1 MHFLGREPT
10 GARLLVLTTV
20 RAENDTQIGAALAPV
35 AQRVEVGPLSPDAV
49 AELARAAGQGEL
61 ADRILEQTRGHTL
74 FVVEVLRALAS
85 GDAGVPASLRTAVL
99 ARIRRAGP
107 PVEALLRSAAVLGAT
122 LDPLTLGDML
132 DLVPAAAL
140 ELCEAALEARLLWLD
155 GASAPLPGG
164 NALNAAAS
172 ETASLIALLAVL
184 AWAVIRPR
192 GWPEAVAAVPAAV
205 ILIAIGAIPAGGAGS
220 EARQLGPVI
229 GFLAAILVL
238 AHLCDDDGLFR
249 ACGGW
254 MARSSA
260 GSPRRL
266 LAQVFVIA
274 SVTTAV
280 LSLDATVVLLT
291 PVVFATAARLEVR
304 ARPHVYACTHLA
316 NSASLLLPVS
326 NLTNLL
332 AFAASGLAF
341 GHFAALMAVPWLAAI
356 GVEYA
361 VFSRF
366 FASDLNTGG
375 QNVRPRRDRAGADQ
389 DGADRDEDT
398 KLPVFTV
405 IVVAL
410 TLAGFAGASA
420 AGVNPAWAAFAGAV
434 ILAVRALIRRRVAP
448 AGLVRAADLPFLLF
462 VLSLGIVVKAV
473 TDNGLGRALA
483 PLLPGGTSLPAL
495 LATAALAAA
504 LANVCNNLP
513 AVLVLLPLAAP
524 SGAGAVLAVLLGV
537 NIGPNLT
544 YTGSLAT
551 LLWRRILRH
560 HGSSPDLGEFTR
572 LGLLTVPA
580 GLVIG
585 VLALW
590 AGLHVLGG

>member
-1 MHFLGREPT
+1 LDG
-10 GARLLVLTTV
+10 LT
-20 RAENDTQIGAALAPV
+20 RSE
-35 AQRVEVGPLSPDAV
+35 
-49 AELARAAGQGEL
+49 
-61 ADRILEQTRGHTL
+61 
-74 FVVEVLRALAS
+74 
-85 GDAGVPASLRTAVL
+85 GDALN
-99 ARIRRAGP
+99 
-107 PVEALLRSAAVLGAT
+107 SAAA
-122 LDPLTLGDML
+122 
-132 DLVPAAAL
+132 
-140 ELCEAALEARLLWLD
+140 EAI
-155 GASAPLPGG
+155 
-164 NALNAAAS
+164 
-172 ETASLIALLAVL
+172 SLIALLGVL
-184 AWAVIRPR
+184 AWAVTRPK

-205 ILIAIGAIPAGGAGS
+205 ILVAAGALPAGQAAS

-238 AHLCDDDGLFR
+238 AHLCDEDGLFR

-254 MARSSA
+254 MARTSGGPSA
-260 GSPRRL
+260 RAGPRRL
-266 LAQVFVIA
+266 LAQVFAIA
-274 SVTTAV
+274 AVTTAA

-341 GHFAALMAVPWLAAI
+341 GRFAALMAVPWLAAI

-361 VFSRF
+361 VFGRF
-366 FASDLNTGG
+366 FASDLDAGPGDVGPDSADGTG
-375 QNVRPRRDRAGADQ
+375 
-389 DGADRDEDT
+389 
-398 KLPVFTV
+398 LPVFTLV
-405 IVVAL
+405 VVAL
-410 TLAGFAGASA
+410 TLAGFAAASA
-420 AGVNPAWAAFAGAV
+420 AGINPAWAACAGAV
-434 ILAVRALIRRRVAP
+434 VLAVRALARRTVTP
-448 AGLVRAADLPFLLF
+448 GTLLRAADLPFLLF
-462 VLSLGIVVKAV
+462 VVGLGIVVKAV
-473 TDNGLGRALA
+473 SDHGLGRALA

-495 LATAALAAA
+495 LATAALAAV

-513 AVLVLLPLAAP
+513 AVLVLLPLTAP

-551 LLWRRILRH
+551 LLWRRILHAR
-560 HGSSPDLGEFTR
+560 GSAPDLGEFTR

-580 GLVIG
+580 ALVLG

-590 AGLHVLGG
+590 GGLHVLGG

>member
-1 MHFLGREPT
+1 
-10 GARLLVLTTV
+10 
-20 RAENDTQIGAALAPV
+20 
-35 AQRVEVGPLSPDAV
+35 
-49 AELARAAGQGEL
+49 
-61 ADRILEQTRGHTL
+61 
-74 FVVEVLRALAS
+74 
-85 GDAGVPASLRTAVL
+85 
-99 ARIRRAGP
+99 
-107 PVEALLRSAAVLGAT
+107 
-122 LDPLTLGDML
+122 
-132 DLVPAAAL
+132 
-140 ELCEAALEARLLWLD
+140 LD
-155 GASAPLPGG
+155 GAPAPPLGED
-164 NALNAAAS
+164 ALNAAAG
-172 ETASLIALLAVL
+172 ETVSLIALLAVL

-192 GWPEAVAAVPAAV
+192 GWPEAVAAAPAAV
-205 ILIAIGAIPAGGAGS
+205 ILIAAGAIPAGGARS

-238 AHLCDDDGLFR
+238 AHLCDDEGLFQ

-254 MARSSA
+254 MARTSA

-274 SVTTAV
+274 SVTTAA

-304 ARPHVYACTHLA
+304 PRPHVYACTHLA

-356 GVEYA
+356 GIEYG

-366 FASDLNTGG
+366 FAADL
-375 QNVRPRRDRAGADQ
+375 NVRPRRDHDR
-389 DGADRDEDT
+389 ADRDEDT
-398 KLPVFTV
+398 GLPVFTV
-405 IVVAL
+405 IVVVL

-420 AGVNPAWAAFAGAV
+420 AGVNPAWAAFAGAAV
-434 ILAVRALIRRRVAP
+434 LAARALTRRRVAP
-448 AGLVRAADLPFLLF
+448 ASLVRAADLPFLLF

-560 HGSSPDLGEFTR
+560 HGSAPDLGEFTR

-590 AGLHVLGG
+590 AGLHALGG

>member
-1 MHFLGREPT
+1 
-10 GARLLVLTTV
+10 
-20 RAENDTQIGAALAPV
+20 
-35 AQRVEVGPLSPDAV
+35 
-49 AELARAAGQGEL
+49 
-61 ADRILEQTRGHTL
+61 
-74 FVVEVLRALAS
+74 
-85 GDAGVPASLRTAVL
+85 
-99 ARIRRAGP
+99 
-107 PVEALLRSAAVLGAT
+107 
-122 LDPLTLGDML
+122 ML
-132 DLVPAAAL
+132 
-140 ELCEAALEARLLWLD
+140 
-155 GASAPLPGG
+155 
-164 NALNAAAS
+164 
-172 ETASLIALLAVL
+172 ALLAVL

-205 ILIAIGAIPAGGAGS
+205 ILIAAGVIPMSSAVS
-220 EARQLGPVI
+220 EVRQLGPVI

-238 AHLCDDDGLFR
+238 AQLCDDDGLFQ

-254 MARSSA
+254 MARA
-260 GSPRRL
+260 GAGRPRRL

-291 PVVFATAARLEVR
+291 PVVFATAARLDVR
-304 ARPHVYACTHLA
+304 ARPQVYACTHLA

-332 AFAASGLAF
+332 AFAASGLTF
-341 GHFAALMAVPWLAAI
+341 GRFAALMALPWLAVI

-361 VFSRF
+361 VFGRF
-366 FASDLNTGG
+366 FAADLHQGA
-375 QNVRPRRDRAGADQ
+375 PPDRADRGQ
-389 DGADRDEDT
+389 DTE
-398 KLPVFTV
+398 LPVFTLT
-405 IVVAL
+405 VVAL

-420 AGVNPAWAAFAGAV
+420 AGLNPAWAAFAGAAV
-434 ILAVRALIRRRVAP
+434 LAARALARRRVSAVS
-448 AGLVRAADLPFLLF
+448 LVRAADLPFLLF
-462 VLSLGIVVKAV
+462 VLGLGIVVEAV
-473 TDNGLGRALA
+473 VGNGLGTALT

-551 LLWRRILRH
+551 LLWRRILRQ
-560 HGSSPDLGEFTR
+560 HGSAPDLGEFTR

-580 GLVIG
+580 GLVIA

-590 AGLHVLGG
+590 AGLALFGG

>member
-1 MHFLGREPT
+1 M
-10 GARLLVLTTV
+10 
-20 RAENDTQIGAALAPV
+20 
-35 AQRVEVGPLSPDAV
+35 
-49 AELARAAGQGEL
+49 
-61 ADRILEQTRGHTL
+61 
-74 FVVEVLRALAS
+74 
-85 GDAGVPASLRTAVL
+85 
-99 ARIRRAGP
+99 
-107 PVEALLRSAAVLGAT
+107 
-122 LDPLTLGDML
+122 
-132 DLVPAAAL
+132 
-140 ELCEAALEARLLWLD
+140 
-155 GASAPLPGG
+155 
-164 NALNAAAS
+164 
-172 ETASLIALLAVL
+172 L

-192 GWPEAVAAVPAAV
+192 GWPEAVAAAPAAV
-205 ILIAIGAIPAGGAGS
+205 ILIAAGAIPAGAAGS

-249 ACGGW
+249 ACGAW

-260 GSPRRL
+260 GPSRRAVPRRL
-266 LAQVFVIA
+266 LVQVFVIA

-356 GVEYA
+356 GVEYV
-361 VFSRF
+361 VFGRF
-366 FASDLNTGG
+366 FASDLNTSDLNTGDL
-375 QNVRPRRDRAGADQ
+375 NVRPRRDRDRADQ
-389 DGADRDEDT
+389 DGADDDENT
-398 KLPVFTV
+398 RLPVFTV

-420 AGVNPAWAAFAGAV
+420 AGVNPAWVAFAGAV
-434 ILAVRALIRRRVAP
+434 VLAVRALVRRRVAP
-448 AGLVRAADLPFLLF
+448 ASLVRAADLPFLLF

-590 AGLHVLGG
+590 AGLHALGG

>member
-1 MHFLGREPT
+1 M
-10 GARLLVLTTV
+10 
-20 RAENDTQIGAALAPV
+20 
-35 AQRVEVGPLSPDAV
+35 
-49 AELARAAGQGEL
+49 
-61 ADRILEQTRGHTL
+61 
-74 FVVEVLRALAS
+74 
-85 GDAGVPASLRTAVL
+85 
-99 ARIRRAGP
+99 
-107 PVEALLRSAAVLGAT
+107 
-122 LDPLTLGDML
+122 
-132 DLVPAAAL
+132 
-140 ELCEAALEARLLWLD
+140 
-155 GASAPLPGG
+155 
-164 NALNAAAS
+164 
-172 ETASLIALLAVL
+172 L
-184 AWAVIRPR
+184 AWAVTRPR

-205 ILIAIGAIPAGGAGS
+205 ILIAAGALRPGQAEA

-238 AHLCDDDGLFR
+238 AHLCDENGLFR
-249 ACGGW
+249 ACGDW
-254 MARSSA
+254 MAAASR

-266 LAQVFVIA
+266 LTQVFAVA
-274 SVTTAV
+274 AVTTAV

-291 PVVFATAARLEVR
+291 PVVFATATRLEVR

-341 GHFAALMAVPWLAAI
+341 GRFAALMAVPWLAAI

-361 VFSRF
+361 VFGRY
-366 FASDLNTGG
+366 FAADLTAGG
-375 QNVRPRRDRAGADQ
+375 QGGTGKASTG
-389 DGADRDEDT
+389 T
-398 KLPVFTV
+398 KARIPVFTLV
-405 IVVAL
+405 VVAL

-420 AGVNPAWAAFAGAV
+420 AGVNPAWAACAGAAV
-434 ILAVRALIRRRVAP
+434 LAGRALVRRTVAP
-448 AGLVRAADLPFLLF
+448 GALVRAADLPFLLF
-462 VLSLGIVVKAV
+462 VLGLGIVVEAV
-473 TDNGLGRALA
+473 TSHGLGRALA

-495 LATAALAAA
+495 LATAALAAV

-551 LLWRRILRH
+551 LLWRRILHAR
-560 HGSSPDLGEFTR
+560 GSAPDLGDFTR
-572 LGLLTVPA
+572 LGLLTVPPA
-580 GLVIG
+580 LVLG

-590 AGLHVLGG
+590 GGLHVLGG